1 MVVNAL
7 THKGANIE
15 NCLRTPVKIANPS
28 NAQTIE
34 SLGIWDTG
42 ATNSVITKAVA
53 RNLGLKP
60 VQYAKV
66 RGVHGEKTVPVY
78 FVSITLNNE
87 NITLK
92 TLVSECEE
100 LSDNNDTGMLIGMN
114 IINTGDFCITNFDN
128 KTVLTFRTPSLTK
141 IDYVEEIAEHNKY
154 LRVYQIQHQHGNDRC
169 PCGSNKLYKNCHGHS
184 IYNK

>member
-53 RNLGLKP
+53 RN
-60 VQYAKV
+60 
-66 RGVHGEKTVPVY
+66 
-78 FVSITLNNE
+78 
-87 NITLK
+87 
-92 TLVSECEE
+92 
-100 LSDNNDTGMLIGMN
+100 
-114 IINTGDFCITNFDN
+114 TGDFCITNFDN

-141 IDYVEEIAEHNKY
+141 IDYVEEIAEHKKY
-154 LRVYQIQHQHGNDRC
+154 LKVYQIQHQHGNDRC